1 MKGSDVSQL
10 LQLDVIE
17 LRDRL
22 AGGALRAVELAEA
35 CLAQIEAREPQ
46 VGAWSF
52 LDGDYVMKQAKALDE
67 QRSRGRPI
75 GPLHGLPVGLKD
87 VIDTAGQPSE
97 NGTPLDAGRKP
108 GDDAFV
114 VQRLKQDGAVIMG
127 KTVTTELMFREP
139 GKTRNPHNPAHTPG
153 GSSSGSAAAVAAG
166 MVPLALGTQT
176 VGSVIR
182 PAAFCGTVGFKPTF
196 GAIPRRGVLSQAP
209 SLDTLG
215 VFAGSVAGAALL
227 ADSLFGYDADDPAT
241 TLAAAPRLAEAAAAK
256 PPVRPTF
263 AFVKQPAWE
272 IAAPEMQEGFAELC
286 EVLGET
292 CDEVELPGHFADAMN
307 FCSLVQTA
315 ELAKSYYHYERRG
328 RDQLSEDMQQTIDA
342 GRRILA
348 HDYMAAL
355 DWPRILNGA
364 LEAVFNRYDA
374 IITPAAPGPA
384 PEGLGSTGNPAFNG
398 TWTFC
403 GMPAVS
409 LPLLQAES
417 GLPMGVQLV
426 GQRGNDG
433 RLLRTA
439 RWLVDFLAQAE

>member
-1 MKGSDVSQL
+1 VNPL

-22 AGGALRAVELAEA
+22 ASGAVRAAELAEA
-35 CLAQIEAREPQ
+35 CLAEIERREPE

-52 LDGDYVMKQAKALDE
+52 LDGDYVMKQARALDE
-67 QRSRGRPI
+67 QRTRGRPI

-87 VIDTAGQPSE
+87 VIDTAGQPTE
-97 NGTPLDAGRKP
+97 NGTPLDAGRRP
-108 GDDAFV
+108 SEDAFV
-114 VQRLKQDGAVIMG
+114 VRRLKQDGALIMG

-166 MVPLALGTQT
+166 MIPLALGTQT
-176 VGSVIR
+176 VGSMIR
-182 PAAFCGTVGFKPTF
+182 PASFCGVVGFKPTF
-196 GAIPRRGVLSQAP
+196 GAIPRRGVLSQSP

-227 ADSLFGYDADDPAT
+227 ADSLFGYDAADPAT
-241 TLAAAPRLAEAAAAK
+241 TLAAAPRLAEATAAK
-256 PPVRPTF
+256 PPVKPAF
-263 AFVKQPAWE
+263 AFVKQPAWPS
-272 IAAPEMQEGFAELC
+272 AAPEMQEGFAELC
-286 EVLGET
+286 EVLGEN
-292 CDEVELPGHFADAMN
+292 CDEVDLPAEFSDAMT
-307 FCSLVQTA
+307 FCALVQTA

-328 RDQLSEDMQQTIDA
+328 RDQLSADMQQTIDA

-348 HDYMAAL
+348 HDYLATL
-355 DWPRILNGA
+355 DWPRLLNGA
-364 LEAVFNRYDA
+364 LEAIFSRYDA

-384 PEGLGSTGNPAFNG
+384 PEGLGSTGDPSFNG

-403 GMPAVS
+403 GMPAIS
-409 LPLLQAES
+409 LPLLQAEN

-439 RWLVDFLAQAE
+439 RWLVDFLAQAD